1 MFSLDTSGFLD
12 AWTRHYPPDTFA
24 TFWEHMNLA
33 AQDGTIMVSE
43 EVVRE
48 LEKKDDGAAD
58 WITARPGMIVTTDIS
73 VQKKVSEILKI
84 HPRLVNAGKSR
95 SGGDPFVIAV
105 ALIYKFSVITGELPS
120 GNTRNP
126 HIPDVCVALKV
137 QSMSVLEFARSQKW
151 KI

>member
-24 TFWEHMNLA
+24 TFWEHMNRA
-33 AQDGTIMVSE
+33 ALEGTIKVSE

-58 WITARPGMIVTTDIS
+58 WIKARPGMIVSTDIS
-73 VQKKVSEILKI
+73 IQKKISEILKM
-84 HPRLVNAGKSR
+84 HPRLVNAGKNR

-105 ALIYKFSVITGELPS
+105 ALTHEFSVITGELPS
-120 GNTRNP
+120 GNLKNP
-126 HIPDVCVALKV
+126 RIPDVCGALKV
-137 QSMSVLEFARSQKW
+137 QSLSLLEFVRSQKW